1 MAFQAPL
8 TYKGRPL
15 VRCKNQLYYGSMTDP
30 YVVFMQI
37 LTTKEENGE
46 AVADRVHLS
55 LLSTDANK
63 PLMERVVKQSDKN
76 GLFNAL
82 DISSIWLDRAAAE
95 AK

>member
-37 LTTKEENGE
+37 LTTKEENG
-46 AVADRVHLS
+46 VTMSDRVHLS
-55 LLSTDANK
+55 LLSTDASK
-63 PLMERVVKQSDKN
+63 PIMQRMIRQSDKN